1 MGLYRKWFLL
11 EWDEIFTKV
20 PSTDYLEGVKLTTRS
35 CDLLLYNNALRI
47 VLLAAQGLYVWDWVP
62 CCAAAPGQ
70 RGETPSSAPMSDE

>member
-11 EWDEIFTKV
+11 NGMKY
-20 PSTDYLEGVKLTTRS
+20 SLKLHLLNLEGGKLTTRS
-35 CDLLLYNNALRI
+35 CDLLLHNNALRI
-47 VLLAAQGLYVWDWVP
+47 VLLAAQGLYVWDWVR